1 MTGIVD
7 TVKGLVRGSTDV
19 LTKIEALEDATE
31 AGQGR
36 LDPVVLSEASQI
48 VDRAGQRLRMSG
60 DLTVVALA
68 GATGSGKSSLFNAL
82 TGLDLAAIG
91 TRRPTSSMPLACV
104 WGEEPAGELL
114 NWLGI
119 PRRHQV
125 AHRSSLEDAQS
136 EDLDGLVLLDLPDH
150 DSTEVEHRLI
160 VDRLVE
166 LVDLLVWVV
175 DPQKYADAA
184 LHNRYIKPFASH
196 SSVMVFALNHA
207 DKLSEEQRDSC
218 VADLTR
224 LLKSD
229 GLKSPT
235 IVATSAV
242 SGAGLN
248 DLRGLLVNRVNAKR
262 AARERLAADVDRV
275 ADRMASQC
283 GNAKTPEIAKS
294 DITELVD
301 ALADASGVPVVVE
314 AVRRSYLQR
323 ARAATGWPVTKWLGR
338 FKPDPLRRLHLDQL
352 PKQQSKALRKSASN
366 EVSIAR
372 SSLPAATPVQRARMD
387 TAVRNITNKAAAGLS
402 RPWADSV
409 RTAIRRREETL
420 GDELDQAVAR
430 TDLGANTNPGWWG
443 VARFLQWLLFL
454 VALGGAVWLAV
465 LAVLGYLQLNDP
477 PLPKWQGI
485 PIATLMLISGA
496 LLGVVVSIACRLFAS
511 SGANRRARLVAKAL
525 RSELEKVAESHVV
538 APAREELEAYTI
550 CRDKLAIAR
559 R

>member
-1 MTGIVD
+1 M
-7 TVKGLVRGSTDV
+7 RGSTDV
-19 LTKIEALEDATE
+19 LTKIEALEQAAE

-36 LDPVVLSEASQI
+36 LDPVVLTEATQI

-60 DLTVVALA
+60 ELTVVALA
-68 GATGSGKSSLFNAL
+68 GATGSGKSSLFNAM

-104 WGEEPAGELL
+104 WGEEPAGEIL

-125 AHRSSLEDAQS
+125 QHRSSLEDARS
-136 EDLDGLVLLDLPDH
+136 EDLDGLVLLDIPDH

-166 LVDLLVWVV
+166 LVDMLVWVV

-196 SSVMVFALNHA
+196 SGVMAFALNHI
-207 DKLSEEQRDSC
+207 DKLTPDQRKSC
-218 VADLTR
+218 LNDLDR

-229 GLKSPT
+229 GLKSPNV
-235 IVATSAV
+235 VATSAV
-242 SGAGLN
+242 NGDGLEE
-248 DLRGLLVNRVNAKR
+248 LRTLLVKRVNNKR
-262 AARERLAADVDRV
+262 SARERLAADVDRV

-283 GNAKTPEIAKS
+283 GNAKTPEIAKA

-301 ALADASGVPVVVE
+301 ALSDASGVPVVVD

-323 ARAATGWPVTKWLGR
+323 ARGATGWPVTKWLGR
-338 FKPDPLRRLHLDQL
+338 FRPDPLRRLHLDQV
-352 PKQQSKALRKSASN
+352 PRQQGKALRRSASH
-366 EVSIAR
+366 EVAIAR

-387 TAVRNITNKAAAGLS
+387 TAVRTITNKAAEGLS

-409 RTAIRRREETL
+409 RTAVRRREESL

-430 TDLGANTNPGWWG
+430 TDLGTSNNPGWWSA
-443 VARFLQWLLFL
+443 VRFIQWLLFL
-454 VALGGAVWLAV
+454 VALGGGLWLAA
-465 LAVLGYLQLNDP
+465 LAVFGFLQLEDP
-477 PLPKWQGI
+477 PLPKWNGI
-485 PIATLMLISGA
+485 PYATIMLIGGA
-496 LLGVVVSIACRLFAS
+496 VLGVAVSFACRLFAT
-511 SGANRRARLVAKAL
+511 SGAARRGRLVAKAL
-525 RSELEKVAESHVV
+525 RTELEKVADSHIV
-538 APAREELEAYTI
+538 APARAELDAYTT
-550 CRDKLAIAR
+550 CRDNLATAR

>member
-1 MTGIVD
+1 MTETVD
-7 TVKGLVRGSTDV
+7 TVEAPVRGETDV
-19 LTKIEALEDATE
+19 LKKIDALEVAAK
-31 AGQGR
+31 AGDGR
-36 LDPVVLSEASQI
+36 LDPVALTEAAQI

-104 WGEEPAGELL
+104 WGDEPAGEVLT
-114 NWLGI
+114 WLGI

-125 AHRSSLEDAQS
+125 QHRSSLEEAQS

-196 SSVMVFALNHA
+196 SGVMVFALNHI
-207 DKLSEEQRDSC
+207 DKLTPEQRKSC
-218 VADLTR
+218 LEDLDR
-224 LLKSD
+224 LLKVD

-235 IVATSAV
+235 VVATSAV
-242 SGAGLN
+242 SGDGLEEV
-248 DLRGLLVNRVNAKR
+248 RGLLVKRVSNKR
-262 AARERLAADVDRV
+262 SARERLAADVDRV

-283 GNAKTPEIAKS
+283 GNAKTPEIA
-294 DITELVD
+294 DTDVTELVD
-301 ALADASGVPVVVE
+301 ALSDASGLSVVSD

-323 ARAATGWPVTKWLGR
+323 ARAATGWPLTKWLGR
-338 FKPDPLRRLHLDQL
+338 FRPDPLRRLHGDQVSRE
-352 PKQQSKALRKSASN
+352 QGKALRKSASS
-366 EVSIAR
+366 EVAIAR

-387 TAVRNITNKAAAGLS
+387 AAVRTITNKAADGLS

-409 RTAIRRREETL
+409 RTAIRRREESL

-430 TDLGANTNPGWWG
+430 TDLGATNNPGWWG
-443 VARFLQWLLFL
+443 FARVVQWLLFL
-454 VALGGAVWLAV
+454 VTLGGAAWLIALLV
-465 LAVLGYLQLNDP
+465 ARIADLKDP
-477 PLPKWQGI
+477 PLPELNGI
-485 PIATLMLISGA
+485 PYAWIMLVGGAVLGLALSFVCRVFATNGA
-496 LLGVVVSIACRLFAS
+496 I
-511 SGANRRARLVAKAL
+511 RRSRQVAKAL
-525 RSELEKVAESHVV
+525 RTELEKVADSHVV
-538 APAREELEAYTI
+538 APASEELTAYTT
-550 CRDKLAIAR
+550 CRDSLAIAR

>member
-7 TVKGLVRGSTDV
+7 TVKGLVKGSTDV
-19 LTKIEALEDATE
+19 LTKIEALEAAAE

-36 LDPVVLSEASQI
+36 LDPVVLTEATQI
-48 VDRAGQRLRMSG
+48 VERAGHRLRMSG
-60 DLTVVALA
+60 ELTVVALA
-68 GATGSGKSSLFNAL
+68 GATGSGKSSLFNSM

-104 WGEEPAGELL
+104 WGEEPAGEVL

-125 AHRSSLEDAQS
+125 QHRSSLEEAQS

-166 LVDLLVWVV
+166 LVDMLVWVV

-196 SSVMVFALNHA
+196 SGVMVFALNHI
-207 DKLSEEQRDSC
+207 DKLTPDQRKSC
-218 VADLTR
+218 LNDLDR
-224 LLKSD
+224 LLKAD
-229 GLKSPT
+229 GLKSPNV
-235 IVATSAV
+235 VATSAV
-242 SGAGLN
+242 SGDGL
-248 DLRGLLVNRVNAKR
+248 DELRALLVKRVNNKR
-262 AARERLAADVDRV
+262 AARERLSADVDRV

-301 ALADASGVPVVVE
+301 ALSDASGVPVVVD
-314 AVRRSYLQR
+314 AVRRSYQQR
-323 ARAATGWPVTKWLGR
+323 ASAATGWPVTKWLGR
-338 FKPDPLRRLHLDQL
+338 FRPDPLRRLHLDQVSR
-352 PKQQSKALRKSASN
+352 QQGKALRKSASH
-366 EVSIAR
+366 EVAIAR

-387 TAVRNITNKAAAGLS
+387 TAVRTITNKAAEGLS

-409 RTAIRRREETL
+409 RTAIRRREESL

-430 TDLGANTNPGWWG
+430 TDLGASNNPGWWS
-443 VARFLQWLLFL
+443 AMRFIQWVLFL
-454 VALGGAVWLAV
+454 VALGGGLWLAA
-465 LAVLGYLQLNDP
+465 LAVFGFLQLDDP
-477 PLPKWQGI
+477 PLPKWNGI
-485 PIATLMLISGA
+485 PYATIMLIGGA
-496 LLGVVVSIACRLFAS
+496 VLGVGVSFACRLFAS
-511 SGANRRARLVAKAL
+511 SGAARRGRLVAKAL
-525 RSELEKVAESHVV
+525 RTELEKVADSHVV
-538 APAREELEAYTI
+538 APAREELTAYST
-550 CRDKLAIAR
+550 CRDSLTAAR

>member
-1 MTGIVD
+1 MTETVD
-7 TVKGLVRGSTDV
+7 TVETPARAETDV
-19 LTKIEALEDATE
+19 LKKIDALEAAAK
-31 AGQGR
+31 AGDGR
-36 LDPVVLSEASQI
+36 LDPVVLTEAAQI

-104 WGEEPAGELL
+104 WGDEPAGEVLS
-114 NWLGI
+114 WLGI

-125 AHRSSLEDAQS
+125 QHRSSLEDAHS

-166 LVDLLVWVV
+166 LVDLLIWVV

-196 SSVMVFALNHA
+196 SGVMVFALNHI
-207 DKLSEEQRDSC
+207 DKLTPEQRKSC
-218 VADLTR
+218 LEDLDK
-224 LLKSD
+224 LIKSD

-242 SGAGLN
+242 SGDGLEEI
-248 DLRGLLVNRVNAKR
+248 RSLLVKRVSNKR
-262 AARERLAADVDRV
+262 SARERLAADVDRV
-275 ADRMASQC
+275 SDRMASQC
-283 GNAKTPEIAKS
+283 GTAKTPEIAEA
-294 DITELVD
+294 DVTELVES
-301 ALADASGVPVVVE
+301 LSDASGLTVVSD

-323 ARAATGWPVTKWLGR
+323 ARAATGWPLTKWIGR
-338 FKPDPLRRLHLDQL
+338 FRPDPLRRLHGDQVSRE
-352 PKQQSKALRKSASN
+352 QGKALRKSASS
-366 EVSIAR
+366 EVAIAR

-387 TAVRNITNKAAAGLS
+387 AAVRTITTKAAEGLS

-409 RTAIRRREETL
+409 RTAIRRREESL

-430 TDLGANTNPGWWG
+430 TDLGVSSNPGWWSF
-443 VARFLQWLLFL
+443 ARIVQWLLFL
-454 VALGGAVWLAV
+454 VTLGGAAWLIALLV
-465 LAVLGYLQLNDP
+465 TRIAHLNDP
-477 PLPKWQGI
+477 PLPEWNGI
-485 PIATLMLISGA
+485 PYAWIMLVGGAVLGVALSFLCRVFATNGA
-496 LLGVVVSIACRLFAS
+496 LRRSRQVS
-511 SGANRRARLVAKAL
+511 KAL
-525 RSELEKVAESHVV
+525 REELEKVAESHVV
-538 APAREELEAYTI
+538 APARDELAAYTT
-550 CRDKLAIAR
+550 CRDSLATAR
-559 R
+559 Q

>member
-1 MTGIVD
+1 MTETVD
-7 TVKGLVRGSTDV
+7 TVETPVRAETDV
-19 LTKIEALEDATE
+19 LKKIDALEAAAE
-31 AGQGR
+31 AGDGR
-36 LDPVVLSEASQI
+36 LDPVVLTEAGQI
-48 VDRAGQRLRMSG
+48 VDRAAQRLRMSG

-104 WGEEPAGELL
+104 WGDEPAGEVLT
-114 NWLGI
+114 WLGI

-125 AHRSSLEDAQS
+125 QHRSSLEEAHS

-196 SSVMVFALNHA
+196 SPVMVFALNHI
-207 DKLSEEQRDSC
+207 DKLTPDQRKSC
-218 VADLTR
+218 LEDLDR

-235 IVATSAV
+235 VVATSAT
-242 SGAGLN
+242 SGDGLEEV
-248 DLRGLLVNRVNAKR
+248 RSLLVKRVSNKR
-262 AARERLAADVDRV
+262 SARERLAADVDRV

-283 GNAKTPEIAKS
+283 GNAKTPEIAEA
-294 DITELVD
+294 DVTELVD
-301 ALADASGVPVVVE
+301 ALADASGLSVVSDS
-314 AVRRSYLQR
+314 VRRSYLQR
-323 ARAATGWPVTKWLGR
+323 ARAATGWPLTKWLGR
-338 FKPDPLRRLHLDQL
+338 FRPDPLRRLHGDQVSRE
-352 PKQQSKALRKSASN
+352 QGKALRRSAAS
-366 EVSIAR
+366 EVAIAR

-387 TAVRNITNKAAAGLS
+387 AAVRTITNKAAEGLS

-409 RTAIRRREETL
+409 RTAIRRREESL

-430 TDLGANTNPGWWG
+430 TDLGVSGNPGWWG
-443 VARFLQWLLFL
+443 FARVVQWLLFL
-454 VALGGAVWLAV
+454 VTLGGAAWLIAV
-465 LAVLGYLQLNDP
+465 LVARIANRNDP
-477 PLPKWQGI
+477 PLPEWNGI
-485 PIATLMLISGA
+485 PYAWIMLVGGAVLGVALSFVCRVFATNGA
-496 LLGVVVSIACRLFAS
+496 L
-511 SGANRRARLVAKAL
+511 RRSRQVATAL
-525 RSELEKVAESHVV
+525 RAELVNVADSHVV
-538 APAREELEAYTI
+538 APAREELAAYTK
-550 CRDKLAIAR
+550 CRDSVAAAR
-559 R
+559 G

>member
-19 LTKIEALEDATE
+19 LTKIEALEDAAE
-31 AGQGR
+31 AGRGR
-36 LDPVVLSEASQI
+36 LDQVVLSEASQI
-48 VDRAGQRLRMSG
+48 VDRASQRLRMSG

-125 AHRSSLEDAQS
+125 QHRSSLEDAHS

-166 LVDLLVWVV
+166 LVDVLVWVV

-207 DKLSEEQRDSC
+207 DKLTDEQRKSC
-218 VADLTR
+218 LADLTR

-229 GLKSPT
+229 GLKSPQL
-235 IVATSAV
+235 VATSAM
-242 SGAGLN
+242 SGDGLD
-248 DLRGLLVNRVNAKR
+248 DLRGLLIKRVNAKR

-301 ALADASGVPVVVE
+301 ALSDASGVPVVVE

-323 ARAATGWPVTKWLGR
+323 ATAATGWPVTKWLAR
-338 FKPDPLRRLHLDQL
+338 FRPDPLRRLHLDQV
-352 PKQQSKALRKSASN
+352 PRQQGKALRKSASN

-409 RTAIRRREETL
+409 RTAIRRREESL

-430 TDLGANTNPGWWG
+430 TDLGANNNPSWWAA
-443 VARFLQWLLFL
+443 ARFLQWLLFL
-454 VALGGAVWLAV
+454 VALGGAVWLV
-465 LAVLGYLQLNDP
+465 LVGFLQLQDLT
-477 PLPKWQGI
+477 LPKWQGI
-485 PIATLMLISGA
+485 PYATIMLIGGA
-496 LLGVVVSIACRLFAS
+496 LLGVAVSVACRLFAT

-525 RSELEKVAESHVV
+525 RTELEKVADSHVV
-538 APAREELEAYTI
+538 APAREELNAYTT
-550 CRDKLAIAR
+550 CRDKLAVAR
-559 R
+559 G

>member
-1 MTGIVD
+1 VD
-7 TVKGLVRGSTDV
+7 TVKGLARGATDV
-19 LTKIEALEDATE
+19 LTKIEAVEDAAA
-31 AGQGR
+31 AGRGR
-36 LDPVVLSEASQI
+36 LDQVVLSEASQI
-48 VDRAGQRLRMSG
+48 VDRASQRLRMSG

-125 AHRSSLEDAQS
+125 QHRSSLEDAHS

-166 LVDLLVWVV
+166 LVDVLVWVV

-207 DKLSEEQRDSC
+207 DKLTDAQRESC
-218 VADLTR
+218 LADLTR

-229 GLKSPT
+229 GLKSPQL
-235 IVATSAV
+235 VATSAM
-242 SGAGLN
+242 SGDGLD
-248 DLRGLLVNRVNAKR
+248 DLRALLVKRVSAKR

-283 GNAKTPEIAKS
+283 GNAKTPEIAKA

-301 ALADASGVPVVVE
+301 ALSDASGLSVVVE

-323 ARAATGWPVTKWLGR
+323 ATAATGWPVTKWLGR
-338 FKPDPLRRLHLDQL
+338 FRPDPLRRLHLDEV
-352 PKQQSKALRKSASN
+352 PRQQGKALRKSASN

-387 TAVRNITNKAAAGLS
+387 TAVRTITNKAAAGLS

-409 RTAIRRREETL
+409 RTAIRRREESL

-430 TDLGANTNPGWWG
+430 TDLGANNNPGWWAA
-443 VARFLQWLLFL
+443 ARFLQWLLFL
-454 VALGGAVWLAV
+454 VALGGAVWLV
-465 LAVLGYLQLNDP
+465 LAAFLQDLT
-477 PLPKWQGI
+477 LPEWAGI
-485 PIATLMLISGA
+485 PYATMMLVGGA
-496 LLGVVVSIACRLFAS
+496 LLGVALSIACRLFAT

-525 RSELEKVAESHVV
+525 RTELEKVADSHVV
-538 APAREELEAYTI
+538 SPAREELDAYTI

-559 R
+559 G

>member
-1 MTGIVD
+1 MTGTVD
-7 TVKGLVRGSTDV
+7 TVKGLVRGATDV
-19 LTKIEALEDATE
+19 LTKIEALEDAAE
-31 AGQGR
+31 AGRGR
-36 LDPVVLSEASQI
+36 LDQVVLSEASQI
-48 VDRAGQRLRMSG
+48 VDRASQRLRMSG

-125 AHRSSLEDAQS
+125 QHRSSLEGAHS

-166 LVDLLVWVV
+166 LVDVLVWVV

-207 DKLSEEQRDSC
+207 DKLTDDQRDSC
-218 VADLTR
+218 LADLTR

-229 GLKSPT
+229 GLKSPQL
-235 IVATSAV
+235 VATSAM
-242 SGAGLN
+242 SGDGLD
-248 DLRGLLVNRVNAKR
+248 DLRGLLVKRVSAKR

-283 GNAKTPEIAKS
+283 GNAKTPAIAKD

-301 ALADASGVPVVVE
+301 ALSDASGLPVVVE

-323 ARAATGWPVTKWLGR
+323 ATAATGWPVTKWLAR
-338 FKPDPLRRLHLDQL
+338 FRPDPLRRLHLG
-352 PKQQSKALRKSASN
+352 QQGKALRKSAAN

-387 TAVRNITNKAAAGLS
+387 TAVRTITNKAAAGLS

-409 RTAIRRREETL
+409 RTAIRRREESL

-430 TDLGANTNPGWWG
+430 TDLGANNNPGWWG
-443 VARFLQWLLFL
+443 VARFLQWVLFL
-454 VALGGAVWLAV
+454 VALGGTVWLILAAV
-465 LAVLGYLQLNDP
+465 LQGTLSKWEGIPYATMMLIGGVVLGL
-477 PLPKWQGI
+477 
-485 PIATLMLISGA
+485 A
-496 LLGVVVSIACRLFAS
+496 LSIACRLLATG
-511 SGANRRARLVAKAL
+511 GANRRARLVAKAL
-525 RSELEKVAESHVV
+525 RAELEKVADSHVV
-538 APAREELEAYTI
+538 AAAREELDAYTI

-559 R
+559 G

>member
-1 MTGIVD
+1 MTGTVD
-7 TVKGLVRGSTDV
+7 TVKGLARGATDV
-19 LTKIEALEDATE
+19 LTKIEAVEDAAA
-31 AGQGR
+31 AGRGR
-36 LDPVVLSEASQI
+36 LDQVVLSEASQI
-48 VDRAGQRLRMSG
+48 VDRASQRLRMSG

-125 AHRSSLEDAQS
+125 QHRSSLEDAHS

-166 LVDLLVWVV
+166 LVDVLVWVV

-207 DKLSEEQRDSC
+207 DKLTDAQRESC
-218 VADLTR
+218 LADLTR

-229 GLKSPT
+229 GLKNPQL
-235 IVATSAV
+235 VATSAM
-242 SGAGLN
+242 SGDGLD
-248 DLRGLLVNRVNAKR
+248 DLRDLLVKRVSAKR

-283 GNAKTPEIAKS
+283 GNAKTPEIAQA

-301 ALADASGVPVVVE
+301 ALSDASGLPVVVE

-323 ARAATGWPVTKWLGR
+323 ATAATGWPVTKWLAR
-338 FKPDPLRRLHLDQL
+338 FRPDPLRRLHLDQV
-352 PKQQSKALRKSASN
+352 PRQQGKALRKSASN

-387 TAVRNITNKAAAGLS
+387 TAVRTITNKAAAGLS

-409 RTAIRRREETL
+409 RTAIRRREESL

-430 TDLGANTNPGWWG
+430 TDLGANNNPGWWAA
-443 VARFLQWLLFL
+443 ARFLQWLLVL
-454 VALGGAVWLAV
+454 VALGGAVWLV
-465 LAVLGYLQLNDP
+465 LAAFLDDLT
-477 PLPKWQGI
+477 LPEWQGI
-485 PIATLMLISGA
+485 PYATMMLVGGA
-496 LLGVVVSIACRLFAS
+496 ILGIGLAIACRLFAT

-525 RSELEKVAESHVV
+525 RTELEKVADSHVV
-538 APAREELEAYTI
+538 APAREELDAYTV

-559 R
+559 G

>member
-7 TVKGLVRGSTDV
+7 TVKGLVRGSSDV
-19 LTKIEALEDATE
+19 LTKIEALEDAAE
-31 AGQGR
+31 AGKGR
-36 LDPVVLSEASQI
+36 LDRVVLSEAEQI

-104 WGEEPAGELL
+104 WGEEPAGEVL

-125 AHRSSLEDAQS
+125 QHRSSLEEAQS

-166 LVDLLVWVV
+166 LVDLLIWVV

-196 SSVMVFALNHA
+196 SSVMVFALNHI
-207 DKLSEEQRDSC
+207 DKLTEDQRKSC
-218 VADLTR
+218 LTDLDR
-224 LLKSD
+224 LLKAD
-229 GLKSPT
+229 GLKNPT
-235 IVATSAV
+235 VVGTSAV
-242 SGAGLN
+242 SGDGLAEM
-248 DLRGLLVNRVNAKR
+248 RGLLVKRVSNKR

-283 GNAKTPEIAKS
+283 GTAKTPEIAKS

-301 ALADASGVPVVVE
+301 ALSDASGVPVVVD

-338 FKPDPLRRLHLDQL
+338 FRPDPLRRLHLDGGAR
-352 PKQQSKALRKSASN
+352 QQGKAARKSASN

-387 TAVRNITNKAAAGLS
+387 TAVRTITNKAAEGLS

-409 RTAIRRREETL
+409 RTSVRKREESL

-430 TDLGANTNPGWWG
+430 TDLGATSTPGWWG
-443 VARFLQWLLFL
+443 AARFLQWLLFL

-465 LAVLGYLQLNDP
+465 LAVVGYLQLEDP
-477 PLPKWQGI
+477 PLPKWNGI
-485 PIATLMLISGA
+485 PYATLMLIG
-496 LLGVVVSIACRLFAS
+496 GVVIGVLVSVACRLFAAN
-511 SGANRRARLVAKAL
+511 GANRRARLVARAL
-525 RSELEKVAESHVV
+525 RSELEKVADSHVV
-538 APAREELEAYTI
+538 DPARTELDAYTI
-550 CRDKLAIAR
+550 CRDKLAVAR

>member
-1 MTGIVD
+1 M
-7 TVKGLVRGSTDV
+7 RGSTDV
-19 LTKIEALEDATE
+19 LTKIEALEDAAE
-31 AGQGR
+31 AGRGR
-36 LDPVVLSEASQI
+36 LDQVVLSEASQI
-48 VDRAGQRLRMSG
+48 VDRASQRLRMSG

-125 AHRSSLEDAQS
+125 QHRSSLEGAHS

-166 LVDLLVWVV
+166 LVDVLVWVV

-207 DKLSEEQRDSC
+207 DKLTDEQRKSC
-218 VADLTR
+218 LADLTR

-229 GLKSPT
+229 GLKSPQL
-235 IVATSAV
+235 VATSAM
-242 SGAGLN
+242 SGDGLD
-248 DLRGLLVNRVNAKR
+248 DLRALLVKRVNAKR

-301 ALADASGVPVVVE
+301 ALSDASGVPVVVE

-323 ARAATGWPVTKWLGR
+323 ATAATGWPVTKWLSR
-338 FKPDPLRRLHLDQL
+338 FRPDPLRRLHLDQTSR
-352 PKQQSKALRKSASN
+352 QQSKASRKSASN

-387 TAVRNITNKAAAGLS
+387 TAVRTITNKAATGLS

-409 RTAIRRREETL
+409 RTAIRRREESL

-430 TDLGANTNPGWWG
+430 TDLGANQTPGWWAA
-443 VARFLQWLLFL
+443 ARFLQWLLFL
-454 VALGGAVWLAV
+454 VALGGAVWLV
-465 LAVLGYLQLNDP
+465 LVGFLQLQDLT
-477 PLPKWQGI
+477 LPKWQGI
-485 PIATLMLISGA
+485 PYATMMLIGGA
-496 LLGVVVSIACRLFAS
+496 LLGVAVSVACRLFAA
-511 SGANRRARLVAKAL
+511 SGASRRARLVAKAL
-525 RSELEKVAESHVV
+525 RVELEKVANSHVV
-538 APAREELEAYTI
+538 APAREELDAYTV

-559 R
+559 G

>member
-19 LTKIEALEDATE
+19 LTKIEALEDAAE
-31 AGQGR
+31 AGRGR
-36 LDPVVLSEASQI
+36 LDQVVLSEASQI
-48 VDRAGQRLRMSG
+48 VDRASQRLRMSG

-125 AHRSSLEDAQS
+125 QHRSSLEEAHS

-166 LVDLLVWVV
+166 LVDVLVWVV

-196 SSVMVFALNHA
+196 SSIMVFALNHA
-207 DKLSEEQRDSC
+207 DKLTDEQRKSC
-218 VADLTR
+218 LADLTR

-229 GLKSPT
+229 GLKSPQL
-235 IVATSAV
+235 VATSAM
-242 SGAGLN
+242 SGDGLD
-248 DLRGLLVNRVNAKR
+248 DLRMLLVKRVNAKR

-283 GNAKTPEIAKS
+283 GNAKTPAIAKA

-301 ALADASGVPVVVE
+301 ALSDASGVPVVVE

-323 ARAATGWPVTKWLGR
+323 ATAATGWPVTKWLSR
-338 FKPDPLRRLHLDQL
+338 FKPDPLRRLHLDL
-352 PKQQSKALRKSASN
+352 VPRQQSKALRKSASN

-372 SSLPAATPVQRARMD
+372 SSLPTATPVQRARMD

-409 RTAIRRREETL
+409 RTAIRRREESL

-430 TDLGANTNPGWWG
+430 TDLGANNTPGWWAA
-443 VARFLQWLLFL
+443 ARFLQWLLFL
-454 VALGGAVWLAV
+454 VALGGAVWLV
-465 LAVLGYLQLNDP
+465 LVGFLQLQDLT
-477 PLPKWQGI
+477 LPKWEGV
-485 PIATLMLISGA
+485 PYATLMLVGGA
-496 LLGVVVSIACRLFAS
+496 VLGIAVSVACRLFAA
-511 SGANRRARLVAKAL
+511 SGANRRARLVAKSL
-525 RSELEKVAESHVV
+525 RSELEKVADSHVV
-538 APAREELEAYTI
+538 SPAREELDAYTA
-550 CRDKLAIAR
+550 CRDKLAVAR
-559 R
+559 G

>member
-1 MTGIVD
+1 VTGLVD

-19 LTKIEALEDATE
+19 LTKIEALQDAAE
-31 AGQGR
+31 AGRGR
-36 LDPVVLSEASQI
+36 LDQVVLSEASQI

-60 DLTVVALA
+60 ELTVVALA

-125 AHRSSLEDAQS
+125 QHRSSLEDAQS

-166 LVDLLVWVV
+166 LVDVLVWVV

-184 LHNRYIKPFASH
+184 LHNRYIKPFTSH
-196 SSVMVFALNHA
+196 SSVMAFALNHA
-207 DKLSEEQRDSC
+207 DRLTEEQRESC
-218 VADLTR
+218 MSDMTR

-242 SGAGLN
+242 SGAGLD
-248 DLRGLLVNRVNAKR
+248 DLRTLLVKRVNAKR

-275 ADRMASQC
+275 SDRMASQC
-283 GNAKTPEIAKS
+283 GTAKTPEIAKS
-294 DITELVD
+294 DITELVN
-301 ALADASGVPVVVE
+301 ALSDASGVPVVVE

-323 ARAATGWPVTKWLGR
+323 ARAAAGWPVTKWLGR
-338 FKPDPLRRLHLDQL
+338 FRPDPLRRLHLDQV
-352 PKQQSKALRKSASN
+352 PRQQGKALRKSASN

-409 RTAIRRREETL
+409 RTAIRKREESL

-430 TDLGANTNPGWWG
+430 TDLGASNTPGWWG
-443 VARFLQWLLFL
+443 AARFLQWLLFL
-454 VALGGAVWLAV
+454 VALGGAVWLL
-465 LAVLGYLQLNDP
+465 LAAFLQVRDLT
-477 PLPKWQGI
+477 LPKWQGI
-485 PIATLMLISGA
+485 PYATIMLIGGA
-496 LLGVVVSIACRLFAS
+496 ILGVAVAVACRLFAS

-525 RSELEKVAESHVV
+525 RSELEKVANSHVV
-538 APAREELEAYTI
+538 APARDELAAYTL

-559 R
+559 G

>member
-1 MTGIVD
+1 MTETVD
-7 TVKGLVRGSTDV
+7 TVETPARAETDV
-19 LTKIEALEDATE
+19 LKKIDALKSAAE
-31 AGQGR
+31 AGDGR
-36 LDPVVLSEASQI
+36 LDPVVLTEAGQI

-104 WGEEPAGELL
+104 WGDEPAGEVLT
-114 NWLGI
+114 WLGI

-125 AHRSSLEDAQS
+125 QHRSSLEDAHS

-196 SSVMVFALNHA
+196 SPVMVFALNHI
-207 DKLSEEQRDSC
+207 DKLTPDQRKSC
-218 VADLTR
+218 LEDLDR

-235 IVATSAV
+235 VVATSAV
-242 SGAGLN
+242 SGDGLEEV
-248 DLRGLLVNRVNAKR
+248 RSLLVKRVSNKR
-262 AARERLAADVDRV
+262 SARERLAADVDRV

-283 GNAKTPEIAKS
+283 GTAKTPEIA
-294 DITELVD
+294 DADVTELVD
-301 ALADASGVPVVVE
+301 ALADASGLSVVSD

-323 ARAATGWPVTKWLGR
+323 ARAATGWPLTKWLGR
-338 FKPDPLRRLHLDQL
+338 FRPDPLRRLHGDQVSRE
-352 PKQQSKALRKSASN
+352 QGKALRKSAAS
-366 EVSIAR
+366 EVAIAR

-387 TAVRNITNKAAAGLS
+387 AAVRTITNKAAEGLS

-409 RTAIRRREETL
+409 RTAIRRREESL

-430 TDLGANTNPGWWG
+430 TDLGVSANPGWWG
-443 VARFLQWLLFL
+443 FARIVQWLLFL
-454 VALGGAVWLAV
+454 VTLGGAAWLIALLV
-465 LAVLGYLQLNDP
+465 ARIADLNDP
-477 PLPKWQGI
+477 PLPEWNGI
-485 PIATLMLISGA
+485 PYAWVMLVGGAVLGLALSFVCRVFATNGA
-496 LLGVVVSIACRLFAS
+496 L
-511 SGANRRARLVAKAL
+511 RRSRQVATAL
-525 RSELEKVAESHVV
+525 RAELENVADSHVV
-538 APAREELEAYTI
+538 APARAELAAYTQ
-550 CRDKLAIAR
+550 CRDSVAAAQG
-559 R
+559 

>member
-1 MTGIVD
+1 M
-7 TVKGLVRGSTDV
+7 RGSSDV
-19 LTKIEALEDATE
+19 LTKIDALAEAAD

-36 LDPVVLSEASQI
+36 LDQVVLTEAGQI

-104 WGEEPAGELL
+104 WGEEPAGEVL

-125 AHRSSLEDAQS
+125 QHRSSLEDAHS

-196 SSVMVFALNHA
+196 SSVMVFALNHV
-207 DKLSEEQRDSC
+207 DKLTEEQRKSC
-218 VADLTR
+218 LNDLDR
-224 LLKSD
+224 LLKAD
-229 GLKSPT
+229 GLKTPT
-235 IVATSAV
+235 VVATSAV
-242 SGAGLN
+242 SGDGLD
-248 DLRGLLVNRVNAKR
+248 DLRDLLIKRVSNKR

-275 ADRMASQC
+275 ADRLASQC
-283 GNAKTPEIAKS
+283 GTAKTPEIAKA
-294 DITELVD
+294 DVTELVD
-301 ALADASGVPVVVE
+301 ALSDASGVPVVVD

-338 FKPDPLRRLHLDQL
+338 FKPDPLRRLHLDQGSR
-352 PKQQSKALRKSASN
+352 QQSKALRKSASN

-387 TAVRNITNKAAAGLS
+387 TAVRTITNKAAEGLS

-409 RTAIRRREETL
+409 RSAIRRREETL

-430 TDLGANTNPGWWG
+430 TDLGASNNPGWWTA
-443 VARFLQWLLFL
+443 ARALQWLLFL
-454 VALGGAVWLAV
+454 VALGGALWLGAMAV
-465 LAVLGYLQLNDP
+465 FGYLQLEDP
-477 PLPKWQGI
+477 PLPRWNGI
-485 PIATLMLISGA
+485 PYATIMLIGGV
-496 LLGVVVSIACRLFAS
+496 LLGVAVSFGCRLLAS
-511 SGANRRARLVAKAL
+511 SGASRRARLVAKAL
-525 RSELEKVAESHVV
+525 RTELEKVADSHVV
-538 APAREELEAYTI
+538 APAREELDAYTR
-550 CRDKLAIAR
+550 CRDQVAIAR

>member
-1 MTGIVD
+1 MTETVD
-7 TVKGLVRGSTDV
+7 TVEAPLRGATDV
-19 LTKIEALEDATE
+19 LKKIDAVEAAAK

-36 LDPVVLSEASQI
+36 LDPVVLTEATQI
-48 VDRAGQRLRMSG
+48 VDRSGQRLRMSG
-60 DLTVVALA
+60 ELTVVALA

-104 WGEEPAGELL
+104 WGEEPAGEVL

-125 AHRSSLEDAQS
+125 QHRSSLEEAQS
-136 EDLDGLVLLDLPDH
+136 DDLDGLVLLDLPDH

-196 SSVMVFALNHA
+196 SGVMVFALNHI
-207 DKLSEEQRDSC
+207 DKLTPDQQKSC
-218 VADLTR
+218 LNDLDR

-235 IVATSAV
+235 VVATSAV
-242 SGAGLN
+242 SGDGL
-248 DLRGLLVNRVNAKR
+248 DEVRALLVKRVSNKR
-262 AARERLAADVDRV
+262 SARERLSADVDRI

-283 GNAKTPEIAKS
+283 GNAKTPEIAQS
-294 DITELVD
+294 DITELVE
-301 ALADASGVPVVVE
+301 ALSDASGLPVVVD

-338 FKPDPLRRLHLDQL
+338 FRPDPLRRLHVDQVSR
-352 PKQQSKALRKSASN
+352 QQGKALRKSASN
-366 EVSIAR
+366 EVAIAR

-387 TAVRNITNKAAAGLS
+387 TAVRTITTKAAEGLS

-409 RTAIRRREETL
+409 RTAIRRREESL

-430 TDLGANTNPGWWG
+430 TDLGATNNPGWWG
-443 VARFLQWLLFL
+443 AARFVQWLLFL
-454 VALGGAVWLAV
+454 IMLGGGLWLAALLV
-465 LAVLGYLQLNDP
+465 AGIAGLDDP
-477 PLPKWQGI
+477 PLPEWNGI
-485 PIATLMLISGA
+485 PYAWIMLVGGA
-496 LLGVVVSIACRLFAS
+496 VLGLALSFVCRLFAA
-511 SGANRRARLVAKAL
+511 SGAVRRSRLVGKAL
-525 RSELEKVAESHVV
+525 RTELEKVAESHVV
-538 APAREELEAYTI
+538 APAREELDAYTT
-550 CRDKLAIAR
+550 CRDNLATAR
-559 R
+559 Q

>member
-1 MTGIVD
+1 MTETVD
-7 TVKGLVRGSTDV
+7 TVETPVRGETDV
-19 LTKIEALEDATE
+19 LKKIDAIE
-31 AGQGR
+31 VAAKAGDGR
-36 LDPVVLSEASQI
+36 LDPVVLTEATQI

-104 WGEEPAGELL
+104 WGDEPAGEVLS
-114 NWLGI
+114 WLGI

-125 AHRSSLEDAQS
+125 QHRSSLEEAHS

-196 SSVMVFALNHA
+196 SGVMVFALNHI
-207 DKLSEEQRDSC
+207 DKLTPEQRKSC
-218 VADLTR
+218 LDDLDR
-224 LLKSD
+224 LLKAD

-235 IVATSAV
+235 VVATSAV
-242 SGAGLN
+242 SGDGLEEV
-248 DLRGLLVNRVNAKR
+248 RGLLVKRVSNKR
-262 AARERLAADVDRV
+262 SARERLSADVDRV

-283 GNAKTPEIAKS
+283 GNAKTPEIAEA
-294 DITELVD
+294 DVTELVD
-301 ALADASGVPVVVE
+301 ALSDASGLSVVAD

-323 ARAATGWPVTKWLGR
+323 ARAATGWPLTKWLGR
-338 FKPDPLRRLHLDQL
+338 FRPDPLRRLHGDQVSRE
-352 PKQQSKALRKSASN
+352 QGKALRKSASS
-366 EVSIAR
+366 EVAIAR

-387 TAVRNITNKAAAGLS
+387 AAVRTITNKAAEGLS

-409 RTAIRRREETL
+409 RSAIRRREESL

-430 TDLGANTNPGWWG
+430 TDLGVTNNPGWWSF
-443 VARFLQWLLFL
+443 ARIVQWVLFL
-454 VALGGAVWLAV
+454 VTLGGAAWLIALLV
-465 LAVLGYLQLNDP
+465 ARIADLNDP
-477 PLPKWQGI
+477 PLPEWNGI
-485 PIATLMLISGA
+485 PYAWIMLVGGAVLGLALSFVCRVFATNGA
-496 LLGVVVSIACRLFAS
+496 L
-511 SGANRRARLVAKAL
+511 RRSRQVAKAL
-525 RSELEKVAESHVV
+525 RTELEKVADSHVV
-538 APAREELEAYTI
+538 APARDELTAYTT
-550 CRDKLAIAR
+550 CRDSLAAAR
-559 R
+559 G

>member
-1 MTGIVD
+1 VD
-7 TVKGLVRGSTDV
+7 TVETPARAETDV
-19 LTKIEALEDATE
+19 LTKIDALEVAAK
-31 AGQGR
+31 AGDGR
-36 LDPVVLSEASQI
+36 LDPVVLTEAAQI

-104 WGEEPAGELL
+104 WGDEPAGEVLS
-114 NWLGI
+114 WLGI

-125 AHRSSLEDAQS
+125 QHRSSLEDAHS

-166 LVDLLVWVV
+166 LVDMLVWVV

-196 SSVMVFALNHA
+196 SGVMVFALNHI
-207 DKLSEEQRDSC
+207 DKLTPDQRKSC
-218 VADLTR
+218 LEDLDR

-235 IVATSAV
+235 VVATSAV
-242 SGAGLN
+242 SGDGL
-248 DLRGLLVNRVNAKR
+248 DEVRSLLVKRVSNKR
-262 AARERLAADVDRV
+262 SARERLSADVDRV
-275 ADRMASQC
+275 SDRMASQC
-283 GNAKTPEIAKS
+283 GNARTPEIADA

-301 ALADASGVPVVVE
+301 ALSDASGLTVVAD

-323 ARAATGWPVTKWLGR
+323 ARAATGWPLTKWLGR
-338 FKPDPLRRLHLDQL
+338 FRPDPLRRLHGDQVSRE
-352 PKQQSKALRKSASN
+352 QGKALRKSASS
-366 EVSIAR
+366 EVAIAR
-372 SSLPAATPVQRARMD
+372 ASLPAATPVQRARMD
-387 TAVRNITNKAAAGLS
+387 AAVRTITNKAADGLS

-409 RTAIRRREETL
+409 RTAIRRREESL

-430 TDLGANTNPGWWG
+430 TDLGVSGNPGWWSF
-443 VARFLQWLLFL
+443 ARIVQWLLFL
-454 VALGGAVWLAV
+454 VTLGGAAWLIALLV
-465 LAVLGYLQLNDP
+465 TRIANLNDP
-477 PLPKWQGI
+477 PLPEWNGVPYAWI
-485 PIATLMLISGA
+485 MLVGGAVLGLALSVVCRVFATNGA
-496 LLGVVVSIACRLFAS
+496 V
-511 SGANRRARLVAKAL
+511 RRSRQVAKAL
-525 RSELEKVAESHVV
+525 REELVKVADSHVV
-538 APAREELEAYTI
+538 APARDELAAYTS
-550 CRDKLAIAR
+550 CRDSLATAR

>member
-1 MTGIVD
+1 MEA
-7 TVKGLVRGSTDV
+7 VKGLVRGSTDI
-19 LTKIEALEDATE
+19 LTKIEALEQAAE
-31 AGQGR
+31 AGHGR
-36 LDPVVLSEASQI
+36 LDPVVLSEAAQI

-68 GATGSGKSSLFNAL
+68 GATGSGKSSIFNAT
-82 TGLDLAAIG
+82 TGLDLAAVG

-125 AHRSSLEDAQS
+125 AHRSSLEDAAS

-150 DSTEVEHRLI
+150 DSTEVEHHLI

-184 LHNRYIKPFASH
+184 LHNRYIKPLASH
-196 SSVMVFALNHA
+196 ASVMVFALNHA
-207 DKLSEEQRDSC
+207 DELTEDQRKSC
-218 VADLTR
+218 VGDLTR

-229 GLKSPT
+229 GLDSPT

-242 SGAGLN
+242 TGDGLD
-248 DLRGLLVNRVNAKR
+248 DLRALLVKRVKDKR
-262 AARERLAADVDRV
+262 AARDRLTADVDRV

-283 GNAKTPEIAKS
+283 GNVKTPEVAKA
-294 DITELVD
+294 DITSLVD
-301 ALADASGVPVVVE
+301 ALSDASGVPVVVD

-323 ARAATGWPVTKWLGR
+323 ARSATGWPVTKWLGR
-338 FKPDPLRRLHLDQL
+338 FRPDPLRRLHLDQV
-352 PKQQSKALRKSASN
+352 PRQEGNALRKSTSD

-387 TAVRNITNKAAAGLS
+387 TAVRTITNKAAAGLS

-409 RTAIRRREETL
+409 RSAIRHQEEGL
-420 GDELDQAVAR
+420 GDELDQAAAR
-430 TDLGANTNPGWWG
+430 TDLGANRSPRWWG
-443 VARFLQWLLFL
+443 VARFLQWLLL
-454 VALGGAVWLAV
+454 LIALGGALWLA
-465 LAVLGYLQLNDP
+465 AMAGFSYLQLDDP
-477 PLPKWQGI
+477 PLPRWHRI
-485 PIATLMLISGA
+485 PYATIMLIGGA
-496 LLGVVVSIACRLFAS
+496 VLGIAVSVCCQFFAA

-525 RSELEKVAESHVV
+525 QSELETVADSHVV
-538 APAREELEAYTI
+538 APARDELEAYSR
-550 CRDKLAIAR
+550 CRDQIAIAR
-559 R
+559 G

>member
-19 LTKIEALEDATE
+19 LTKIEALEAATE

-36 LDPVVLSEASQI
+36 LDPVVLAEASQI
-48 VDRAGQRLRMSG
+48 VDRAGHRLRMSG
-60 DLTVVALA
+60 ELTVVALA
-68 GATGSGKSSLFNAL
+68 GATGSGKSSLFNAM

-104 WGEEPAGELL
+104 WGEEPAAEVL

-125 AHRSSLEDAQS
+125 QHRSSLEDAHS

-166 LVDLLVWVV
+166 LVDMLVWVV

-196 SSVMVFALNHA
+196 SGVMVFALNHI
-207 DKLSEEQRDSC
+207 DKLTPDQRKSC
-218 VADLTR
+218 LNDLDR

-229 GLKSPT
+229 GLKSPNV
-235 IVATSAV
+235 VATSAV
-242 SGAGLN
+242 SGDGL
-248 DLRGLLVNRVNAKR
+248 DELRALLVKRVNNKR

-283 GNAKTPEIAKS
+283 GNAKTPEIAKR

-301 ALADASGVPVVVE
+301 ALSDASGVPVVVD

-338 FKPDPLRRLHLDQL
+338 FRPDPLRRLHLDQVS
-352 PKQQSKALRKSASN
+352 KQQNKALRKSASH
-366 EVSIAR
+366 EVAIAR

-387 TAVRNITNKAAAGLS
+387 TAVRTITNKAAEGLS

-409 RTAIRRREETL
+409 RSAIRRREESL

-430 TDLGANTNPGWWG
+430 TDLGASNNPGWWSA
-443 VARFLQWLLFL
+443 VRFIQWALFL
-454 VALGGAVWLAV
+454 VALAGGVWLAA
-465 LAVLGYLQLNDP
+465 LAVFSFLQLEDP
-477 PLPKWQGI
+477 PLPRWNGI
-485 PIATLMLISGA
+485 PYATIM
-496 LLGVVVSIACRLFAS
+496 LLGGAVLGLAVSFACRLFAT
-511 SGANRRARLVAKAL
+511 SGAARRGRLVAKAL
-525 RSELEKVAESHVV
+525 RTELEKVADSHVV
-538 APAREELEAYTI
+538 APAREELDAYST
-550 CRDKLAIAR
+550 CRDSLATAR